1 MFFCAQYLSVFPI
14 FLFPFSYFVFS
25 CLCLILILPFPSFP
39 CSLHPAH
46 IFSFSLSSSLFH
58 IFPVSSFF
66 SRLSLYFSLLSM
78 SIFLL
83 YSVSAICSVF
93 FLLSSFFSNVSFPL
107 PLSCFLFPSPSHS
120 SSLSLSSV
128 SSFLLPLSR
137 SFFLPISPVSKSL
150 YILPPLPLYSFLPRP
165 SLTLSSIF
173 FFLLSLS
180 LPSFYISLILISTS
194 SFLLPSPS
202 LLRLSLRF
210 LPAMIPAG
218 R

>member
-1 MFFCAQYLSVFPI
+1 MI
-14 FLFPFSYFVFS
+14 LFPFSYFVFS

-46 IFSFSLSSSLFH
+46 IFSFSLSSSLYH

-107 PLSCFLFPSPSHS
+107 PLSCF
-120 SSLSLSSV
+120 
-128 SSFLLPLSR
+128 
-137 SFFLPISPVSKSL
+137 FFLRPRIPPLCLSPVS
-150 YILPPLPLYSFLPRP
+150 PPCY
-165 SLTLSSIF
+165 
-173 FFLLSLS
+173 
-180 LPSFYISLILISTS
+180 
-194 SFLLPSPS
+194 SPS
-202 LLRLSLRF
+202 LVTSFYLSPQF
-210 LPAMIPAG
+210 LNLSISYLLFLFTLFSLVLL
-218 R
+218 